1 MHSFMNSQARRDKP
15 IKRTRPSKQLTM
27 DISAN
32 PDKFEDEDEAL
43 HSAAVSNEKLS
54 CLIYNVMKKEHENLI
69 MSPFSI
75 SCVIAMVSTGARG
88 NTLQQ
93 IQSAF
98 FFPSDHSLQ
107 LGYQQIIPAIRSTD
121 NFIME
126 TANTIFAM
134 EDFSLLP
141 EYEEIL
147 TRNFHSSIQR
157 VDFGDTVVAAARIN
171 NWVEEVTREKI
182 KNLITE
188 KMLSSETMMVLIS
201 ALYFKADW
209 KTKFDRQ
216 RTTEEPFFVSPTL
229 TVESQMMK
237 KKGDFLWANLETLA
251 CTMVELP
258 YTGGRCSLQ
267 VLLPNEK
274 HKIGEV
280 EEKLM
285 NHRIQELFELA
296 SNYETVDIQLPKFKL
311 EQTINLKNHLVTL
324 GVEDM
329 FMPGLA
335 DFSGI
340 DGTSQLCVSRVLQ
353 KVSVEITEDGT
364 EAAAA
369 TAVILTK
376 AACPKPS
383 PSKQFVANHPFI
395 FFMRDR
401 TTGMLLFMG
410 KMANPQAGAA

>member
-1 MHSFMNSQARRDKP
+1 
-15 IKRTRPSKQLTM
+15 M

-32 PDKFEDEDEAL
+32 PEEFEDEEEAL
-43 HSAAVSNEKLS
+43 HSAAVSNENFS
-54 CLIYNVMKKEHENLI
+54 CALYNVMKEQENLI

-75 SCVIAMVSTGARG
+75 SCVVAMVSTGARG

-98 FFPSDHSLQ
+98 FFKSNHSLQ
-107 LGYQQIIPAIRSTD
+107 IGYQQIIPAIRSTD

-157 VDFGDTVVAAARIN
+157 VDFGDTVVSARMIN

-182 KNLITE
+182 KNLITK
-188 KMLSSETMMVLIS
+188 KMLSSDTRMVLIS
-201 ALYFKADW
+201 ALYIKADW
-209 KTKFDRQ
+209 ETKFDHK
-216 RTTEEPFFVSPTL
+216 RTSEEDFFVSPAI
-229 TVESQMMK
+229 TVKSQMMK

-258 YTGGRCSLQ
+258 YTGGRIVLQ

-285 NHRIQELFELA
+285 NHRIQELFEDA

-324 GVEDM
+324 GVKDM

-340 DGTSQLCVSRVLQ
+340 DGTRQLCVSRVLQ
-353 KVSVEITEDGT
+353 KAYFEITEDGT

-369 TAVILTK
+369 TAVIMFGLC
-376 AACPKPS
+376 AQPP

-401 TTGMLLFMG
+401 TTDMLLFTG